1 MKKCHIMMAS
11 CLSASLFI
19 AFQKADAITI
29 NVTDPTPHY
38 KDTIGA
44 CTGIGGPYKDCTSTA
59 YLNTTSLTGKNADF
73 KKSFDAWNAANPID
87 KKWSLVN
94 GGALPGGAFDVSIFD
109 ALAYPSVGG
118 LEIQINW
125 TYDGSDKNDYKWT
138 QGLYNN
144 YLLDGS
150 IVNPFYEM
158 DVIASGCD
166 NSVLLKQCPPL
177 YPFQYEDRRFYDKP
191 LAPWPNSFFDAHT
204 FLAKSNFD
212 TRQLTIYEGVNY
224 GFKLSVVPGPMP
236 ILGLVVGFRFSRK
249 LRKRINNETM
259 QSC

>member
-1 MKKCHIMMAS
+1 MS
-11 CLSASLFI
+11 CLTSSLFI

-29 NVTDPTPHY
+29 NVTDPTPVY

-44 CTGIGGPYKDCTSTA
+44 CIGSGGPFQDCTSTA
-59 YLNTTSLTGKNADF
+59 YLNTTSLTGNNVDF
-73 KKSFDAWNAANPID
+73 KKSFDAWNADNAID
-87 KKWSLVN
+87 MKWSLVN
-94 GGALPGGAFDVSIFD
+94 GGALPGGSFDVITFD
-109 ALAYPSVGG
+109 ALANIPLGG

-138 QGLYNN
+138 QGLYDN

-150 IVNPFYEM
+150 IVSPFYEM

-166 NSVLLKQCPPL
+166 NSDLEKQCPPL
-177 YPFQYEDRRFYDKP
+177 YPYQYVDRQLYDKP
-191 LAPWPNSFFDAHT
+191 EAPWPNSIFDAHA

-224 GFKLSVVPGPMP
+224 GFKLNPVPGPTP
-236 ILGLVVGFRFSRK
+236 ILGLVVCFRFSRK
-249 LRKRINNETM
+249 LRKRINNEST